1 MISVECAN
9 MRGIGKTFIVA
20 ITGASGAAYGWD
32 LLQRLEGAPEVA
44 RIYLVVSKPG
54 RDVLLMETGRSM
66 AGPDDVERLGLSKA
80 VWLEESDWFAP
91 IASGSCATDGMVI
104 APCTMSTLGEIAAG
118 TSRNLIHRAADVCLK
133 ERRPLVLVPRET
145 PLNTIHLS
153 NMLRAARAG
162 AVILPAMPSFYS
174 RPQSVDDLVGTV
186 SARVMAVLGLPLPDN
201 LAWAGRP

>member
-1 MISVECAN
+1 
-9 MRGIGKTFIVA
+9 VA